1 MGMIF
6 IDNLQGKARILLRE
20 RGRPPFVAD
29 ANRFVT
35 VAPPP
40 RWHGSP
46 IVIAP
51 DGPSAAAAYP
61 RHP

>member
-40 RWHGSP
+40 
-46 IVIAP
+46 
-51 DGPSAAAAYP
+51 
-61 RHP
+61 